1 MLELELIFILSL
13 DLSRNTSKNLI
24 VCSIDDVG
32 RPDINEETIID
43 LSAPKPPGYWI
54 IFIQRIYCS
63 VILR

>member
-1 MLELELIFILSL
+1 MVELELIFLFPL
-13 DLSRNTSKNLI
+13 GLSRNTSNNLI
-24 VCSIDDVG
+24 VFSIVYVG

-54 IFIQRIYCS
+54 IFIRRIYCS